1 MRFGIDKKI
10 ITLVTLAIVLL
21 GVSFSYYFISQE
33 KKALLLELDERA
45 NTLLKSMITSCEYP
59 VLINDLDSLSKIA
72 NGTMQQKDLVSCD
85 IENKYGKELFK
96 AGDMKSVDSRIYT
109 GSILTEKQKTGGGE
123 DLILGTGPQEKETES
138 IGSIRIA
145 LSLVSLDNPFSCS
158 ISRAV
163 VDLPKIL
170 TTTCGHNNGLCL
182 NHCQF
187 AVF

>member
-1 MRFGIDKKI
+1 MKKI
-10 ITLVTLAIVLL
+10 FWAIVLL